1 MVIVE
6 KTSSPSVSIYARNQQ
21 QAYGLEGG
29 DLVSLITLKASPLP
43 TDKAPAPLFL
53 VTVLDKS
60 GSMSGSKMEMMKDTM
75 RRLVA
80 KLRPMDSLTMVMYDT
95 NVSVLLPPTLMDESN
110 AEKAIE
116 LIDSLRVGS
125 STNLSGGLIEGL
137 NCIPSNLPKS
147 TVISTLL
154 LTDGH
159 ANYGATKAEQIIE
172 LMNHTWNKEDA
183 PAKSAVY
190 TFGYGSDHCS
200 QLLKD
205 IADAGNGMYYYIENG
220 DRIADCFAD
229 VLGGLLSVM
238 AQNLAIT
245 IESMDENVKIKDVLT
260 EYSSTIISEG
270 KKVRVSLSDIQ
281 SDESR
286 DIPIRLVLNDTS
298 SKGDLRLL
306 KVSLECYD
314 SIAEKIHTES
324 LSLSI
329 PRVQEL
335 TDEQKSIDIEID
347 GHINRVETCE
357 ILKQVKE
364 LGDKNQCEK
373 AREIIDEQINKIKNS
388 VSAELPLCI
397 RLVKDLQ
404 LAKDSM
410 KSFQQFTSEGAH
422 RISNFS
428 ASHSRQRAAPQGYE
442 MEFDGFTYVNDSRMT
457 MQSLY

>member
-1 MVIVE
+1 M
-6 KTSSPSVSIYARNQQ
+6 
-21 QAYGLEGG
+21 G
-29 DLVSLITLKASPLP
+29 
-43 TDKAPAPLFL
+43 
-53 VTVLDKS
+53 
-60 GSMSGSKMEMMKDTM
+60 
-75 RRLVA
+75 
-80 KLRPMDSLTMVMYDT
+80 
-95 NVSVLLPPTLMDESN
+95 
-110 AEKAIE
+110 
-116 LIDSLRVGS
+116 
-125 STNLSGGLIEGL
+125 
-137 NCIPSNLPKS
+137 
-147 TVISTLL
+147 
-154 LTDGH
+154 
-159 ANYGATKAEQIIE
+159 
-172 LMNHTWNKEDA
+172 
-183 PAKSAVY
+183 
-190 TFGYGSDHCS
+190 
-200 QLLKD
+200 
-205 IADAGNGMYYYIENG
+205 
-220 DRIADCFAD
+220 
-229 VLGGLLSVM
+229 
-238 AQNLAIT
+238 
-245 IESMDENVKIKDVLT
+245 
-260 EYSSTIISEG
+260 
-270 KKVRVSLSDIQ
+270 
-281 SDESR
+281 R
-286 DIPIRLVLNDTS
+286 DIPIRLVLNETS

-335 TDEQKSIDIEID
+335 TD

>member
-1 MVIVE
+1 M
-6 KTSSPSVSIYARNQQ
+6 
-21 QAYGLEGG
+21 G
-29 DLVSLITLKASPLP
+29 
-43 TDKAPAPLFL
+43 
-53 VTVLDKS
+53 
-60 GSMSGSKMEMMKDTM
+60 
-75 RRLVA
+75 
-80 KLRPMDSLTMVMYDT
+80 
-95 NVSVLLPPTLMDESN
+95 
-110 AEKAIE
+110 
-116 LIDSLRVGS
+116 
-125 STNLSGGLIEGL
+125 
-137 NCIPSNLPKS
+137 
-147 TVISTLL
+147 
-154 LTDGH
+154 
-159 ANYGATKAEQIIE
+159 
-172 LMNHTWNKEDA
+172 
-183 PAKSAVY
+183 
-190 TFGYGSDHCS
+190 
-200 QLLKD
+200 
-205 IADAGNGMYYYIENG
+205 
-220 DRIADCFAD
+220 IADCFAD

-270 KKVRVSLSDIQ
+270 KEVRVSLSDIQ

-286 DIPIRLVLNDTS
+286 DIPIRLVLNETS

-357 ILKQVKE
+357 ILK
-364 LGDKNQCEK
+364 
-373 AREIIDEQINKIKNS
+373 QINKIKNS